1 MIAETVFQRIVRRTG
16 KKPTDCKCRLCQQQC
31 RVCPCLGTPED
42 IERLIEAGYA
52 GKLALTDWC
61 VGQMVGAV
69 PYPITMVQAQ
79 QTDEGCI
86 FFHDGLCELHDKGL
100 KPTEG
105 KLSHHSTKIEN
116 FRFRNSISW
125 NVAKEW
131 VEERNAET
139 IQRIAEKLK
148 TKWSNDTT
156 GV

>member
-1 MIAETVFQRIVRRTG
+1 MIAETTFQRIVRRTG

-42 IERLIEAGYA
+42 IERLIDAGYA

-86 FFHDGLCELHDKGL
+86 FFHDGLCELHDKGRCL
-100 KPTEG
+100 LYT
-105 KLSHHSTKIEN
+105 SD
-116 FRFRNSISW
+116 
-125 NVAKEW
+125 A
-131 VEERNAET
+131 A
-139 IQRIAEKLK
+139 
-148 TKWSNDTT
+148 DD
-156 GV
+156 